1 MHNVFIKSVPNSV
14 DFYEV
19 FKSIIINSL
28 FHPYK
33 EGCSVAYESQT
44 EKGANTQAIAST
56 RVNHEFGFMSTQ
68 SDK

>member
-1 MHNVFIKSVPNSV
+1 MKYLSQLLFIA
-14 DFYEV
+14 
-19 FKSIIINSL
+19 L

-44 EKGANTQAIAST
+44 EKGDHIQAIAST